1 MGRAHTPAASK
12 SSAVPTQ
19 VSTTTPDKA
28 LKKLRVFD
36 SKQDLHEKRA
46 LSFDSQEPEATYEGE
61 KKALPEPKAAIPS
74 PGEQEGHSPG
84 LGQTGEAP
92 EMSEEVANLRELYH
106 KTLTEK
112 AELEN
117 MVQKLEQQIHSLTFH
132 DEDGQGGTQTL
143 TPASDDAARK
153 RLQRICARN
162 SCGTHGYDRI
172 HPTNHL
178 QFWALKQ
185 CYPTHVSCRV
195 ERITSFPKWTSIN
208 LLIRFI

>member
-132 DEDGQGGTQTL
+132 DEDGQGGTHRLLLLLVMMLLASGFNGFVLATL
-143 TPASDDAARK
+143 VGHMATIESIP
-153 RLQRICARN
+153 RIIYN
-162 SCGTHGYDRI
+162 SG
-172 HPTNHL
+172 P
-178 QFWALKQ
+178 
-185 CYPTHVSCRV
+185 
-195 ERITSFPKWTSIN
+195 
-208 LLIRFI
+208 